1 MLVNHLTTT
10 DTRPELLPNTTS
22 ATLDCLLGLDQV
34 RYCCCYILVARGT
47 NKIANQSSL
56 SIICIASLLQLV
68 TRDTTSLAS
77 SRDCFS
83 VRDRR
88 VIGVCKPVSE

>member
-34 RYCCCYILVARGT
+34 RYCCCYIYWLQEAQI
-47 NKIANQSSL
+47 IANQSSL

-83 VRDRR
+83 VRVRR
-88 VIGVCKPVSE
+88 VIGSV